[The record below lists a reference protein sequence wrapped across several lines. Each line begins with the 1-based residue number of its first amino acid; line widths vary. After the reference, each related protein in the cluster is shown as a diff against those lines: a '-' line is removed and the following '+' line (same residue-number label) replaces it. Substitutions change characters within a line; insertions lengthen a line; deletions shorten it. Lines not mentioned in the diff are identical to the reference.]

1 MTIQADISK
10 KLNRKKVGRL
20 LPVLVEGPS
29 PETDLLLTG
38 RTACMAP
45 DVDTKVLIN
54 DGEGIVGH
62 IMPVRIT
69 EAHAYDLVGEIVQ
82 FPEN

>member
-1 MTIQADISK
+1 
-10 KLNRKKVGRL
+10 VGRV

-29 PETDLLLTG
+29 PETDLLLCG
-38 RTACMAP
+38 RTAGMAP

-54 DGEGIVGH
+54 EGEGIAGE

-69 EAHAYDLVGEIVQ
+69 EAHTYDLVGSIV
-82 FPEN
+82 